1 MPGPPT
7 QRTNTRSGPEATPPW
22 TEPYPKAYLYKRI
35 VQAKLFMDGHFAEP
49 IDLAAICWEAS
60 FSKFHF
66 IRLFREVYG
75 ATPKAYLS
83 GLRMDRASQLLDQG
97 LPVAD
102 ACLGAG
108 FESAPTFCRAF
119 RKRMG
124 TTPAAYRKAR
134 AERARHVQE
143 EPMDHIPN
151 CYAVWLGWKIE
162 DRNPE

>member
-1 MPGPPT
+1 
-7 QRTNTRSGPEATPPW
+7 
-22 TEPYPKAYLYKRI
+22 

-134 AERARHVQE
+134 
-143 EPMDHIPN
+143 PN
-151 CYAVWLGWKIE
+151 APGMCRRNRWTTSRTAMPCGWVGRSKTAI
-162 DRNPE
+162 RNKCCLSIGPSFAPLKRT